1 MRTRDGL
8 PESTSYQDEGCDL
21 HHECLSCPLPA
32 CRYEMPPG
40 RARALSQAAAL
51 GRLLDCGHTMEEAAM
66 ELGVSRR
73 TVYRLRRIS
82 PPAPHGQ
89 PVPLRTVVRPAG
101 SPSVP
106 VVSGHPYRAIAG

>member
-8 PESTSYQDEGCDL
+8 PENTSYRDDGCDI
-21 HHECLSCPLPA
+21 HDQCLTCPLPA

-51 GRLLDCGHTMEEAAM
+51 GRLLELGRTMDEAAE

-73 TVYRLRRIS
+73 TVYRLRRI
-82 PPAPHGQ
+82 AR
-89 PVPLRTVVRPAG
+89 PVPREVLLRR
-101 SPSVP
+101 
-106 VVSGHPYRAIAG
+106 

>member
-1 MRTRDGL
+1 MRVRDGL
-8 PESTSYQDEGCDL
+8 PESTNYQDDGCDL
-21 HHECLSCPLPA
+21 HGSCLTCPLPA

-51 GRLLDCGHTMEEAAM
+51 GRLLGTGRTMDEAAA

-82 PPAPHGQ
+82 MPATREAA
-89 PVPLRTVVRPAG
+89 VLMR
-101 SPSVP
+101 
-106 VVSGHPYRAIAG
+106 

>member
-8 PESTSYQDEGCDL
+8 PENTHYHDDGCDL
-21 HHECLSCPLPA
+21 HNSCLTCPLPA

-51 GRLLDCGHTMEEAAM
+51 GLLLQSGRTMDEAAT

-73 TVYRLRRIS
+73 TVYRLRRI
-82 PPAPHGQ
+82 AI
-89 PVPLRTVVRPAG
+89 PVAQGAVLTR
-101 SPSVP
+101 
-106 VVSGHPYRAIAG
+106 

>member
-8 PESTSYQDEGCDL
+8 PENMSYQDDGCDI
-21 HHECLSCPLPA
+21 HHQCLSCPLPA

-51 GRLLDCGHTMEEAAM
+51 GQLLVQGHTMEEAAA

-82 PPAPHGQ
+82 DPAN
-89 PVPLRTVVRPAG
+89 R
-101 SPSVP
+101 
-106 VVSGHPYRAIAG
+106 IAVLSH

>member
-8 PESTSYQDEGCDL
+8 PENTNYQDDGCDL
-21 HHECLSCPLPA
+21 HNNCLSCPLPA

-51 GRLLDCGHTMEEAAM
+51 GRLLGGGRTMEEAAV

-73 TVYRLRRIS
+73 TVYRLRRIAQ
-82 PPAPHGQ
+82 PAEREAA
-89 PVPLRTVVRPAG
+89 VTR
-101 SPSVP
+101 
-106 VVSGHPYRAIAG
+106 